1 MRIGALEGG
10 GTNMVLAVC
19 TETAEILERT
29 SIPTTTPAET
39 IPQMVDWFAKRDVE
53 AVGIGFFG
61 PIQLDRSAPDYGN
74 VTRTPKLAWTN
85 APVVKPFQ
93 EALGVPIAFDTDV
106 NAAALGEAAFGA
118 ARGTENSVY
127 ITIGT
132 GIGMGVISNGEVVH
146 GMMHP
151 EGGHILI
158 RRNPKDT
165 YKGRCPFHGDRCL
178 EGMACGPA
186 IEERWGKK
194 AYDLTDNPD
203 VWEIE
208 ADYIAQGIVDMIY
221 ILSPE
226 KFVLGG
232 GVMHQEQLMPLVRA
246 RVLELLNGYPQT
258 PQLADIDHY
267 IVRPELND
275 NQALIGCV
283 QMALSEMKR

>member
-1 MRIGALEGG
+1 
-10 GTNMVLAVC
+10 MVLAVC

>member
-10 GTNMVLAVC
+10 GTKMVLAVC

-158 RRNPKDT
+158 RRNPKDP